1 MNYKNY
7 IVLVAAVVLI
17 GCNANNKLT
26 YADACPKIGIV
37 RDLAKQ
43 TIEDNGQS
51 LFRVEID
58 QIRPR
63 CSVAKQ
69 QITLVPNPQ
78 ITALRRNR
86 TVAPKAFTTYFVAL
100 ANKDNEIIAKVI
112 YPVTFEFEEY
122 ERRTYQMPSDEFTF
136 KIPQGENAENYSV
149 HIGLELD
156 EKQYAQNRNL
166 YSRK

>member
-1 MNYKNY
+1 MNCKSY
-7 IVLVAAVVLI
+7 IVLVVAVVLM

-26 YADACPKIGIV
+26 YSDACPQIGIV

-43 TIEDNGQS
+43 TIEDNGQR

-63 CSVAKQ
+63 CSVDKQ

-86 TVAPKAFTTYFVAL
+86 TVVPKAFTTYFVAL
-100 ANKDNEIIAKVI
+100 ANKNNKIIAKVV
-112 YPVTFEFEEY
+112 YPVNFEFEEY
-122 ERRTYQMPSDEFTF
+122 ERRTYQMPTDEFTF
-136 KIPQGENAENYSV
+136 KIPEGENAEDYSV

-156 EKQYAQNRNL
+156 EKQIAQNRNL